1 MSVNAQ
7 CALAR
12 VAAGWCRGAGCGAK
26 FAAVVGVLLI
36 GGCSGPDPF
45 ARWSDPELAG
55 VARRAAATDWLGGI
69 DGAGGSSVTSL
80 RATDEGNDPPKGRPT
95 PESPE
100 SPETPA
106 TPQRAGETWF
116 VSRALAGS
124 WAVRA
129 AVAEVDRKRAGVAV
143 ARGLPDPMASV
154 TVGELAE
161 TAAGRVDAMFAVQQ
175 AFPFPGTLDARGRV
189 AEAAVVTSRREL
201 AQRIAAVRGD
211 ARRAYGSYQ
220 EAAAARV
227 VLVQSERLLGQIESA
242 VRSRVEV
249 GKAGQDD
256 LLRVSRRRLR
266 VSNEIE
272 QAKQRKARAAARLR
286 ELMNL
291 PADAAL
297 PQPMEADWTPPA
309 LDRELIDRRVQRES
323 PGVRVAMGEVQRQR
337 QRLELARIERRPD
350 FRVGA
355 SYAAVNDDGLA
366 PSANG
371 EDQITGT
378 LGVTLPLWQG
388 RYDAAEREAA
398 LGIGRAAAEVRG
410 AQQSASAKAADAL
423 ARLESQEAV
432 LVRLRERMLPE
443 GQQTIDIALA
453 GYRTGRVNVLQL
465 LEDWR
470 ALLDDQLAEARV
482 LADLHRARADLAEV
496 LGGPINPGPRSVEN
510 DDPLPDDEAEHE

>member
-1 MSVNAQ
+1 M
-7 CALAR
+7 
-12 VAAGWCRGAGCGAK
+12 
-26 FAAVVGVLLI
+26 
-36 GGCSGPDPF
+36 
-45 ARWSDPELAG
+45 
-55 VARRAAATDWLGGI
+55 
-69 DGAGGSSVTSL
+69 
-80 RATDEGNDPPKGRPT
+80 RATNEGNDPPGRQAT
-95 PESPE
+95 PEPPDT
-100 SPETPA
+100 PETPE
-106 TPQRAGETWF
+106 RAGETWF

-129 AVAEVDRKRAGVAV
+129 AVAEVDRKRAEIAV

-161 TAAGRVDAMFAVQQ
+161 TAAGRVDAMFVVQQ

-189 AEAAVVTSRREL
+189 AEAGVETARREL
-201 AQRIAAVRGD
+201 VRRIAGVRGD
-211 ARRAYGSYQ
+211 ARRAYWSYQ

-227 VLVQSERLLGQIESA
+227 VLEQSEGLLGQQIESA

-272 QAKQRKARAAARLR
+272 QARQRQASAAARLR

-291 PADAAL
+291 PAAAAL
-297 PQPMEADWTPPA
+297 PEPMDVDWTPPA
-309 LDRELIDRRVQRES
+309 LDRASIDRRVQRDS
-323 PGVRVAMGEVQRQR
+323 PGVRVAQGEVQRQR

-355 SYAAVNDDGLA
+355 MYAPVADGGLA

-371 EDQITGT
+371 EDQIAGT
-378 LGVTLPLWQG
+378 LGVTLPLWRG
-388 RYDAAEREAA
+388 KYDAAEREAA
-398 LGIGRAAAEVRG
+398 LGVGKAAAEVRG

-423 ARLESQEAV
+423 ARLESQQAV
-432 LVRLRERMLPE
+432 LDRLRERMLPE
-443 GQQTIDIALA
+443 GRQTIDIALA
-453 GYRTGRVNVLQL
+453 GYRTGRVDVLQL
-465 LEDWR
+465 LADWR
-470 ALLDDQLAEARV
+470 SLLDDRLAEARV

-496 LGGPINPGPRSVEN
+496 LGGPINPERGVVKN